1 MTVYKKDNLD
11 GLSDKSIRP
20 APGMFPGRRNQAGQ
34 QRPLHMDTYKGVV
47 YPAQTDAMGHMTVQY
62 YVAAFDQAMWHLVAA
77 LGYNPDWR
85 HERKEGWADVRHEI
99 NYHDEIRVGDLFSV
113 RSEVRK
119 VGKSSLVTHHRLMNT
134 SNKLC
139 AEIEMTS
146 VYFDLE
152 KRVSKALP
160 EALRNTAQDWLS
172 RQSTMN

>member
-1 MTVYKKDNLD
+1 
-11 GLSDKSIRP
+11 
-20 APGMFPGRRNQAGQ
+20 
-34 QRPLHMDTYKGVV
+34 MDTYKGVV

-99 NYHDEIRVGDLFSV
+99 DYHDEIRVGDLFSI
-113 RSEVRK
+113 RSAVKR
-119 VGKSSLVTHHRLMNT
+119 VGKSSLVTHHRLVNISNT
-134 SNKLC
+134 LC

-160 EALRNTAQDWLS
+160 EPLRNAAQDWLS
-172 RQSTMN
+172 RQSPIN